1 MSDAWLEDPKTHW
14 AMRFHQQSKT
24 LDGDVQVVV
33 ENGRPMP
40 HSQPALI
47 KSRIHMAYEDAVSRV
62 AADWLVALSS
72 LVVILHGDQPEPHD
86 D

>member
-14 AMRFHQQSKT
+14 AMRSHQQSKT

-40 HSQPALI
+40 HRQPALI
-47 KSRIHMAYEDAVSRV
+47 KSRIHMAYEDAVSLYQELQQIG
-62 AADWLVALSS
+62 WLHCPAFW
-72 LVVILHGDQPEPHD
+72 
-86 D
+86 

>member
-47 KSRIHMAYEDAVSRV
+47 KSRIHMAYDDAVSLYEELQQIGWMHCP
-62 AADWLVALSS
+62 AFW
-72 LVVILHGDQPEPHD
+72 
-86 D
+86 